1 MLTVQQL
8 QPTVKD
14 INQLLKNKDY
24 VGYQQGSFVFEL
36 LKGMGFDESR
46 LKQYNSPEEC
56 DELFSQ
62 GSGNGGISTAFDGIP
77 YIKLFLAKYCSKY
90 TMVDPTYSLTGGF
103 GFVRNPLSVCLSPS
117 TPAKTK
123 KGHISLCCV
132 IYLYIFDFQAFPIGS
147 PLVPDVSRAILHV
160 TEGEKMAE
168 IKRTW
173 FGEKTEC
180 PNSSTS
186 LSSNSIGLES
196 FWGLFLIAGIAAVSA
211 LIIYIIMFLREHW
224 NILRCSDSNSSIR
237 SKLLELFRHFDN
249 KDLSSHTFRNT
260 GLRERNIGYGDYME
274 RREKVSSHGNCS
286 QTPQKF
292 SLNTSPHTNPPSPT
306 FSNGT
311 EQYLDSPRDQMN
323 TTENVMINSQSA
335 AAHVINP
342 EIELVSPNQDL
353 QMAARST
360 NEIH

>member
-8 QPTVKD
+8 LPTVKD
-14 INQLLKNKDY
+14 INQLLKDKDY

-56 DELFSQ
+56 NELFSNR
-62 GSGNGGISTAFDGIP
+62 SGNGGISAAFDGIP

-90 TMVDPTYSLTGGF
+90 TMLDPTYKTGGF
-103 GFVRNPLSVCLSPS
+103 GF
-117 TPAKTK
+117 
-123 KGHISLCCV
+123 
-132 IYLYIFDFQAFPIGS
+132 AFPIGS

-168 IKRTW
+168 IERKW
-173 FGEKTEC
+173 FGEKTKC
-180 PNSSTS
+180 PNSTTS

-224 NILRCSDSNSSIR
+224 NVLRCSDSNSSIR

-260 GLRERNIGYGDYME
+260 GLRERNIGYGDCME
-274 RREKVSSHGNCS
+274 RKEKVSSHGNCS

-323 TTENVMINSQSA
+323 TTENVMINSQSE